1 MSKIMQIPVKT
12 DGAPEG
18 PVVKNWFSWKDVEI
32 SPTQVELSKEVFG
45 HPQVLDILCRAFS
58 EKLSRD
64 TGWDLSGVPGQ
75 AKESFVTAAKIYKRG
90 VPFALE
96 GQISTEKIGA
106 SHERK
111 NADYNISIGTT
122 IEDCFAHLDK
132 DDIIIVDQTVAD
144 LWRNRFP
151 FKFLSFD
158 FSEQSK
164 NIESTGRLLKI
175 IRDELALPRARQA
188 VIFVVGGGVA
198 GDMSGFAAGFLGLP
212 CEFVPTTLLSMVDS
226 SVGGKVGVNFEPWGK
241 NQIGIFSNPRAVFAC
256 PEWLNTLPEREFKS
270 GLAEALKHA
279 LISGHATLW
288 RQLVNLNNTSDNFA
302 EILRDIIQVKASVVA
317 ADPYEQGRRVILNF
331 GHTLG
336 HVIETMATRI
346 GKRITHGECV
356 AIGMVHALRLSQQY
370 EGMESKTY
378 IDDILAAK
386 IIGSSGSLDEILGDR
401 RQLDRLQEDFRQL
414 LGSDKKS
421 RAGADVS
428 FVLLKAPGKVATRNG
443 HDYMIGFTFEDAWRD
458 IKDTFLFLKSK
469 CG

>member
-1 MSKIMQIPVKT
+1 MSKITQIPVKT
-12 DGAPEG
+12 DRAPGG
-18 PVVKNWFSWKDVEI
+18 PVVKNWFSWRDVEI
-32 SPTQVELSKEVFG
+32 SATQAQVSKEVFG
-45 HPQVLDILCRAFS
+45 QAQVLDILRKAFS

-90 VPFALE
+90 VPIAME
-96 GQISTEKIGA
+96 GQIIAEKMSA
-106 SHERK
+106 SQEKK
-111 NADYNISIGTT
+111 NADYNVSICTA

-132 DDIIIVDQTVAD
+132 DDIIICDQTVAD
-144 LWRNRFP
+144 LWRKRFP
-151 FKFLSFD
+151 FKFLTFD

-164 NIESTGRLLKI
+164 NIESISRLLKI
-175 IRDELALPRARQA
+175 IRDELTLPRARQA
-188 VIFVVGGGVA
+188 VISVVGGGVA
-198 GDMSGFAAGFLGLP
+198 GDMTGFAAGLLGLP

-241 NQIGIFSNPRAVFAC
+241 NQIGLFSNPQAVFAC
-256 PEWLNTLPEREFKS
+256 PEWLKTLPEPEFKS

-279 LISGHATLW
+279 LVSGNAPLW
-288 RQLVNLNNTSDNFA
+288 HQLVDLNHTSDNFA

-336 HVIETMATRI
+336 HAMETMAARV

-370 EGMESKTY
+370 EGMDSKTS
-378 IDDILAAK
+378 IDEILAAK
-386 IIGSSGSLDEILGDR
+386 IIGSSGSLDEILGDH
-401 RQLDRLQEDFRQL
+401 RQLDRLQGDFRQL

-428 FVLLKAPGKVATRNG
+428 FVLLNAPGKMATRDG

-458 IKDTFLFLKSK
+458 IKETFLFLKSK
-469 CG
+469 FG